1 MGRLILRLMGVLSVL
16 AMVFLVSCGS
26 RKPQAMPEPIVLT
39 ETKEVKEIVRDT
51 IFKIEKD
58 SAFYKAYID
67 CKDGVP
73 ILTSPPTPKGGAK
86 GIIKPLQVD
95 LDKNGNL
102 TIKAETIAQELF
114 KQWKE
119 KYIKETKPKVVYVDK
134 IEYRDKPFAWYHTAL
149 MWLGGITLVAIG
161 LLLIAF
167 FSRPKILR

>member
-1 MGRLILRLMGVLSVL
+1 MKNILTFIFTCL
-16 AMVFLVSCGS
+16 AIVFLVSCGS

-73 ILTSPPTPKGGAK
+73 KLVNPQSKGGK
-86 GIIKPLQVD
+86 NLQPPQVD

-134 IEYRDKPFAWYHTAL
+134 IEYRDKPFEWYHTAL
-149 MWLGGITLVAIG
+149 MWLGGIS
-161 LLLIAF
+161 LLILIYATWRDF
-167 FSRPKILR
+167 RN

>member
-1 MGRLILRLMGVLSVL
+1 MKNILTFIFTCL
-16 AMVFLVSCGS
+16 AIVFVVSCGS

-67 CKDGVP
+67 CQDGIPKLVN
-73 ILTSPPTPKGGAK
+73 SQSKGGK
-86 GIIKPLQVD
+86 NLPPPQVD

-119 KYIKETKPKVVYVDK
+119 KHIKETKPKVVYVDK
-134 IEYRDKPFAWYHTAL
+134 IEYRDKPFEWYHTAL
-149 MWLGGITLVAIG
+149 MWLGGIS
-161 LLLIAF
+161 LLLIGVSVF
-167 FSRPKILR
+167 YKLSKR

>member
-1 MGRLILRLMGVLSVL
+1 MKNILTFIFTCL
-16 AMVFLVSCGS
+16 AIVFLVSCGS
-26 RKPQAMPEPIVLT
+26 RRTVSEPIILT

-67 CKDGVP
+67 CQDGIP
-73 ILTSPPTPKGGAK
+73 KLINPQSKGGK
-86 GIIKPLQVD
+86 NLPPPQVN

-119 KYIKETKPKVVYVDK
+119 KHIKETKPKVVYVDK
-134 IEYRDKPFAWYHTAL
+134 IEYQDKPFEWYHTAL
-149 MWLGGITLVAIG
+149 MWLGGITLIAIG

-167 FSRPKILR
+167 FTKPKILR

>member
-1 MGRLILRLMGVLSVL
+1 MKNILTFIFTCL
-16 AMVFLVSCGS
+16 AIVFLVSCGS

-39 ETKEVKEIVRDT
+39 EIKEVKEIVRDT

-73 ILTSPPTPKGGAK
+73 KLVNPQSKGGK
-86 GIIKPLQVD
+86 NLQPPQVD

-102 TIKAETIAQELF
+102 TIQVQTLAQELF

-119 KYIKETKPKVVYVDK
+119 KHIKETKPKVVYVDK
-134 IEYRDKPFAWYHTAL
+134 IEYRDKPFEWYHTAL
-149 MWLGGITLVAIG
+149 MWDA
-161 LLLIAF
+161 
-167 FSRPKILR
+167 RCYYRR

>member
-1 MGRLILRLMGVLSVL
+1 MAFCLLLIAG
-16 AMVFLVSCGS
+16 SCGS

-67 CKDGVP
+67 CKDGIPKLVNP
-73 ILTSPPTPKGGAK
+73 QSKGGK
-86 GIIKPLQVD
+86 NLQPPQVD

-102 TIKAETIAQELF
+102 TIQVQTLAQELF

-119 KYIKETKPKVVYVDK
+119 KHIKETKPKVVYVDK
-134 IEYRDKPFAWYHTAL
+134 IEYRDKPFEWYHTAL
-149 MWLGGITLVAIG
+149 MWLGGIS
-161 LLLIAF
+161 LLILIYAAWRDF
-167 FSRPKILR
+167 RN

>member
-1 MGRLILRLMGVLSVL
+1 MKNNLTFIFTCL
-16 AMVFLVSCGS
+16 AIVFLVSCGS

-114 KQWKE
+114 HKWKE
-119 KYIKETKPKVVYVDK
+119 KYIKENVPKPIYVDK
-134 IEYRDKPFAWYHTAL
+134 IVYKDTPFTWYHKAL
-149 MWLGGITLVAIG
+149 MYIGGISLFVVGIS
-161 LLLIAF
+161 LLFTF
-167 FSRPKILR
+167 FKPKFLR

>member
-1 MGRLILRLMGVLSVL
+1 MKNILTFIFTCL
-16 AMVFLVSCGS
+16 AIVFLVSCGS

-73 ILTSPPTPKGGAK
+73 KLVNPQSKGGK
-86 GIIKPLQVD
+86 NLQPPQVD

-102 TIKAETIAQELF
+102 TIQVQTLAQELF
-114 KQWKE
+114 HKWKE
-119 KYIKETKPKVVYVDK
+119 KHIKETKPAVVYVPK
-134 IEYRDKPFAWYHTAL
+134 PIPTEKPFAWYHTAL
-149 MWLGGITLVAIG
+149 MWLGGIS
-161 LLLIAF
+161 LLILIYAAWRDF
-167 FSRPKILR
+167 RT

>member
-1 MGRLILRLMGVLSVL
+1 MKNILTFIFTCL
-16 AMVFLVSCGS
+16 AIVFLVSCGS

-39 ETKEVKEIVRDT
+39 EIKEVKEIVRDT

-73 ILTSPPTPKGGAK
+73 KLVNPQSKGGK
-86 GIIKPLQVD
+86 NLQPPQVD

-102 TIKAETIAQELF
+102 TIQVQTLAQELF

-119 KYIKETKPKVVYVDK
+119 KHIKETKPKVVYVDK
-134 IEYRDKPFAWYHTAL
+134 IEYRDKPFEWYHTAL
-149 MWLGGITLVAIG
+149 MWLGGITLIAIS

-167 FSRPKILR
+167 FTKPKILR

>member
-1 MGRLILRLMGVLSVL
+1 MKNILTFIFTCLAIVL
-16 AMVFLVSCGS
+16 LVSCGS

-73 ILTSPPTPKGGAK
+73 KLVNPQSKGGK
-86 GIIKPLQVD
+86 NLQPPQVD

-102 TIKAETIAQELF
+102 TIQVQTLAQELF

-119 KYIKETKPKVVYVDK
+119 KHIKETKPKVVYVDK
-134 IEYRDKPFAWYHTAL
+134 IEYRDKPFEWYHTAL

-167 FSRPKILR
+167 FTKPKILR